1 MKIDPNQMVR
11 YFAVGAFN
19 TLIAYG
25 VFSLLLRLGMHYTWA
40 TLLGGIS
47 AMLAG
52 YKFMKELVFKSKSKH
67 AFLKF
72 ILIFATMYFVNIFTQ
87 FVARKTLNPYIAG
100 AVASLVCALLSYFLN
115 RIFVFRTRNP
125 SLGQHD
131 CLE

>member
-1 MKIDPNQMVR
+1 MKIDPHQMVR
-11 YFAVGAFN
+11 YVAVGAFN

-25 VFSLLLRLGMHYTWA
+25 VFSLLLRLGVHYTLA

-52 YKFMKELVFKSKSKH
+52 YKFMKELVFKSKTRY

-72 ILIFATMYFVNIFTQ
+72 ILIFATMYFVNILTQ

-100 AVASLVCALLSYFLN
+100 AVASAVCAALSYVLN
-115 RIFVFRTRNP
+115 RKFVFGAGTP
-125 SLGQHD
+125 SLVQRD
-131 CLE
+131 CLG

>member
-1 MKIDPNQMVR
+1 MKINPNQMMR

-19 TLIAYG
+19 TFIAYG
-25 VFSLLLRLGMHYTWA
+25 VFSLLLRLGVHYTWA

-52 YKFMKELVFKSKSKH
+52 YKFMSQLVFKSKSKH

-72 ILIFATMYFVNIFTQ
+72 ILIFTTMYFVNIFTQ
-87 FVARKTLNPYIAG
+87 FVARITLNPYLAG

-115 RIFVFRTRNP
+115 RRFVFRTRDP
-125 SLGQHD
+125 AMGQHD
-131 CLE
+131 RPG

>member
-1 MKIDPNQMVR
+1 MKIASNQMMR
-11 YFAVGAFN
+11 YFAVGALN

-47 AMLAG
+47 AMVAG
-52 YKFMKELVFKSKSKH
+52 YKFMNKLVFKGKSKH

-72 ILIFATMYFVNIFTQ
+72 IFIFTTMYFVNIFTQ
-87 FVARKTLNPYIAG
+87 FVARKIMNPYIAG

-115 RIFVFRTRNP
+115 RKFVFGTKGP
-125 SLGQHD
+125 SLEQHD
-131 CLE
+131 CPE